1 MEGAASRF
9 QAERVYSGLAAETQ
23 ASVREPVAIIEATQR
38 GDAPAAEQAT
48 KRNRMGAA
56 DRLLRVIAR
65 ALELGGGW
73 SD

>member
-23 ASVREPVAIIEATQR
+23 ASVREAAAIIEATRR

-48 KRNRMGAA
+48 ERNRMRAA
-56 DRLLRVIAR
+56 ERRLRVIAR
-65 ALELGGGW
+65 ALEFEGGW